1 MLTPIKYTDPEL
13 PKVLFSYIIL
23 STMSISF
30 IAWIGALSYLLK
42 SSMVEKILPF
52 LISFAAGTLMGG
64 AFLHLL
70 MESLIE
76 NGIEI
81 DIFIW
86 LLIGFSFFFL
96 IEQFLNWHHHHIPLE
111 SKKKPVTYMIL
122 VADGLHNF
130 IGGLAIGG
138 SFLIDIRAGL
148 TTAIIEAIHE
158 IPQEL
163 GDFGILL
170 NGGWKKQKALVANFL
185 SALAI
190 IPGGILGLYSSESFN
205 TELLLPFAGGNFLYI
220 AACDLIP
227 EIKGSQYLLKNLL
240 LFTAFISGVF
250 FILVLRMLG

>member
-1 MLTPIKYTDPEL
+1 MLL
-13 PKVLFSYIIL
+13 SYIII

-30 IAWIGALSYLLK
+30 LAWTGAFCYLLK

-70 MESLIE
+70 VESLIE
-76 NGIEI
+76 NGIRI

-86 LLIGFSFFFL
+86 LLTGFSLFFL
-96 IEQFLNWHHHHIPLE
+96 TEQILNWHHHHLPLK

-122 VADGLHNF
+122 IADGLHNF

-138 SFLIDIRAGL
+138 SFLIDIRTGL
-148 TTAIIEAIHE
+148 TTAIIEAVHE

-163 GDFGILL
+163 GDLGILL
-170 NGGWKKQKALVANFL
+170 YGGWKKPKALLANFL
-185 SALAI
+185 SALTI
-190 IPGGILGLYSSESFN
+190 IPGGILSFYSSESFN
-205 TELLLPFAGGNFLYI
+205 TGILLPFAGGNFLYI
-220 AACDLIP
+220 AASDLIP
-227 EIKGSQYLLKNLL
+227 EIKGSQNLMKNLL

-250 FILVLRMLG
+250 FILVLKMLE